1 MRIFD
6 IPRGNI
12 SLSLLRKNRFWVE
25 EEGYD
30 SDTGEYYCVSYCIE
44 KISWRH
50 FKKKMQ
56 KDMFVP
62 HGRYIRTSR
71 KPKLELVV

>member
-62 HGRYIRTSR
+62 HGRYIRTYH

>member
-6 IPRGNI
+6 TDSGTI
-12 SLSLLRKNRFWVE
+12 SLALRRRSRFWVE

-30 SDTGEYYCVSYCIE
+30 IDTGEYYYVTYCIE
-44 KISWRH
+44 KLSWRN

-56 KDMFVP
+56 RDIFVP
-62 HGRYIRTSR
+62 HGRYIRTSH
-71 KPKLELVV
+71 KPDELVV

>member
-25 EEGYD
+25 EEGWCD
-30 SDTGEYYCVSYCIE
+30 NGEYYHITYEIPSL
-44 KISWRH
+44 SWKN
-50 FKKKMQ
+50 FKKKVL
-56 KDMFVP
+56 KDEWVN
-62 HGRYIRTSR
+62 HGRFIR
-71 KPKLELVV
+71 L